1 MLWWILISAVVLVV
15 RAILGPI
22 MPPPPVRHTPG
33 PAPPTPWLEM
43 GGATLPVEVE
53 PAEEHVTL
61 RVEHPLL
68 GGPFTLELAGPPDVP
83 GRVRVWLDA
92 ADPALVVRFLAPARC
107 AALGALAAL
116 GRVTVQ
122 AGLLEVELPSP
133 EVASLPTDV
142 VGKLAGVLVFPWPQL
157 AFRTEPPGKAR
168 GREDPIPPVEAQLLL
183 HLLLLEAPWTQ
194 PTRFEFGAPLLRP
207 VHHDHQAFANRLAQ
221 DPHQALGVRLE
232 SWVCGTLVNVPADL
246 TIEDAE
252 ALSRVAALLPMHHAR
267 ASQLL
272 YQATHPRLLAH
283 VRRLKAFRD
292 RAALIKR
299 LLGELKH
306 HQGELAVA
314 PESAD
319 GAIALVPEEDPIP

>member
-1 MLWWILISAVVLVV
+1 MVWWILISAVVLVV
-15 RAILGPI
+15 RAILGPT
-22 MPPPPVRHTPG
+22 MPSPPVRHTLG
-33 PAPPTPWLEM
+33 RAPPTPWLEM
-43 GGATLPVEVE
+43 GDATLPVQVE
-53 PAEEHVTL
+53 AAEEYVTL

-92 ADPALVVRFLAPARC
+92 ADPAPVVRFLAPARC

-122 AGLLEVELPSP
+122 AGVLEVELPSP
-133 EVASLPTDV
+133 DVASLPTDV
-142 VGKLAGVLVFPWPQL
+142 VGKLVGVLVSPWPQL

-168 GREDPIPPVEAQLLL
+168 DREDPIPPEMAHYIL

-207 VHHDHQAFANRLAQ
+207 AHQDHQAFANRLAQ
-221 DPHQALGVRLE
+221 DPRQALGMRLE

-283 VRRLKAFRD
+283 VRRLEAFRD